1 MEKRD
6 IKIFVIH
13 NTAPFYRAV
22 DILYS
27 NPRYKN
33 HLEYWREH
41 LSRVNY
47 QNVSEDDLYSDTRNL
62 IALKITMED
71 NIVFMDTSNN
81 NSNYK
86 SGILFLP
93 SNVSPVRK
101 KMAALLTSSYDYLNI
116 VYNIFYDGY
125 SYHAKERDVVRP
137 SEKINILTY
146 HI

>member
-6 IKIFVIH
+6 IKIFVIN

-22 DILYS
+22 DILYD

-71 NIVFMDTSNN
+71 NIVFMDTSQND
-81 NSNYK
+81 SNYR
-86 SGILFLP
+86 SGVLLLP
-93 SNVSPVRK
+93 FNVSLGRK
-101 KMAALLTSSYDYLNI
+101 KLAALLTSSYDYLNI
-116 VYNIFYDGY
+116 IYNIYYDGK
-125 SYHAKERDVVRP
+125 SYRTKERDIIRS
-137 SEKINILTY
+137 SEKINVLSY